1 MALQAKPAHQEAKEM
16 LTTKVRT
23 TIIALLA
30 TLSFT
35 AASVIPGVS
44 QASKNTGAYKKSA
57 EAQKKKQELCLA
69 SQQTWLDALEGYEA
83 AEVGSKR
90 AMELAEIADNMRALG
105 KLEGCGGA
113 ARCVPPPQ
121 APHPLGG
128 GRVAQPSHRLEQLL
142 RRRGIDDEAGVADT
156 GGRPSV
162 PGSDRGDAGRG
173 GFDVHPAR
181 RLGQGGQHEDG
192 GPPVELRQAR

>member
-1 MALQAKPAHQEAKEM
+1 M

-30 TLSFT
+30 TFSFT
-35 AASVIPGVS
+35 AASVIPAVS

-105 KLEGCGGA
+105 KLEGCA
-113 ARCVPPPQ
+113 WA
-121 APHPLGG
+121 
-128 GRVAQPSHRLEQLL
+128 GRVRPLQSPTS
-142 RRRGIDDEAGVADT
+142 GIAAPVGAI
-156 GGRPSV
+156 
-162 PGSDRGDAGRG
+162 
-173 GFDVHPAR
+173 
-181 RLGQGGQHEDG
+181 QG
-192 GPPVELRQAR
+192 